1 MVSVFFV
8 SKGITDLKTKGVY
21 VLDLIKKGRYWP
33 KGVPGDLID
42 THFEDKEVGDVVI
55 IEARTEDNNMFKT
68 FFMKDPDDAMK
79 IMESWMK
86 LDGLEGENTRR
97 YFIESSGKRD
107 TKKFTYRKP
116 FGIHFRYIHQV
127 EG

>member
-1 MVSVFFV
+1 
-8 SKGITDLKTKGVY
+8 
-21 VLDLIKKGRYWP
+21 
-33 KGVPGDLID
+33 
-42 THFEDKEVGDVVI
+42 
-55 IEARTEDNNMFKT
+55 
-68 FFMKDPDDAMK
+68 MK

-116 FGIHFRYIHQV
+116 FGIHFRYIHQLDDHNNNRHAPIYLDRTWTTNFWLDHNFA
-127 EG
+127 